1 MRAHAPSVT
10 PAGNRLYRALA
21 GHLPWLA
28 RWLHLVLFGGGLIA
42 LDLGF
47 RWFCR
52 FAQVVSQ
59 DDTQKLYLFTLGWAL
74 VLTAVAALLPRRIR
88 KIYMVAAGL
97 IFSIL
102 CVVHGVYINMFRKFF
117 SFSDL
122 VFAGDGAAF
131 LDSSYLVIRK
141 ILLVWILLCFAV
153 MLLAMFLVPPD
164 ARPSWIPGAVLAI
177 VGVAA
182 LLVTRF
188 ALLGKSSAIIWNQN
202 SDPAFLYEDFTDS
215 RACLSMLGIY
225 QYTFRDLQQLLP
237 EKVNLSDSEQA
248 EIAAYTATR
257 THSENEMTGL
267 LAGKNLI
274 LVQLEAIDTWML
286 EGYMP
291 ALRAVKEQSV
301 VFANHYTPAYI
312 TAGTFNTEFI
322 VNTGLLPAASGTSV
336 SVYTR
341 NAFPNSLAHLFGQ
354 KGYTANSFHGSEGNI
369 YTREAIHQNL
379 GYEKYYSGSAMGM
392 ENFTMDSQ
400 LIGAFDTMT
409 AGDPFFSFIITYSGH
424 GPYSDTNPT
433 YLAHEAEARAEATRT
448 DGKYVY
454 AVAHAKETDLFIR
467 ELMEELEASGL
478 LDNTAVVFYADHYNY
493 YMLDDN
499 LNMDIKGVD
508 SLDLLQHTDFFIY
521 SKDLEPRTIDKY
533 TSSIDVLPTLA
544 NLFGLDAQYELL
556 IGDDIFSD
564 GGGYVFFN
572 NNTWL
577 GGEGDLAAEITLR
590 RKISSLLLSGNYWA
604 DTP

>member
-1 MRAHAPSVT
+1 MRIHAPASPV
-10 PAGNRLYRALA
+10 GNRLYRALVKR
-21 GHLPWLA
+21 LPRLA

-52 FAQVVSQ
+52 FAQVV
-59 DDTQKLYLFTLGWAL
+59 DPNDTMKLLPFTLGWAL
-74 VLTAVAALLPRRIR
+74 VLTAAAALLPRRIR

-97 IFSIL
+97 SFSIL

-141 ILLVWILLCFAV
+141 VLLAWILLCFAV
-153 MLLAMFLVPPD
+153 MLLAVFLVPPD
-164 ARPSWIPGAVLAI
+164 ARPCWIPGAVLA
-177 VGVAA
+177 VAGVAV

-188 ALLGKSSAIIWNQN
+188 ALLGKSTAVIWDQN
-202 SDPAFLYEDFTDS
+202 SDPAFLYEDFSDS

-237 EKVNLSDSEQA
+237 EKVNLSASEQA
-248 EIAAYTATR
+248 EIAAYTASR

-286 EGYMP
+286 EDYMP

-301 VFANHYTPAYI
+301 VFANHFTPAYI

-336 SVYTR
+336 SVYTH
-341 NAFPNSLAHLFGQ
+341 NEFPNSLAHLFRQ
-354 KGYTANSFHGSEGNI
+354 EGYTANSFHGSEGDVYN
-369 YTREAIHQNL
+369 RDAIHKNL
-379 GYEKYYSGSAMGM
+379 GYEEYYSGSAMGM
-392 ENFTMDSQ
+392 ENYMMDSQ

-409 AGDPFFSFIITYSGH
+409 AGGPFFSFVITYSGH
-424 GPYSDTNPT
+424 GPYSDTNPI
-433 YLAHEAEARAEATRT
+433 YLAHEAEAKAEAKRT
-448 DGKYVY
+448 DGNYVY
-454 AVAHAKETDLFIR
+454 AVAHAKETDLFIQ
-467 ELMEELEASGL
+467 ELMEQLEVSGL

-493 YMLDDN
+493 YMLDDA

-508 SLDLLQHTDFFIY
+508 SLPLLQHTDFFIY
-521 SKDLEPRTIDKY
+521 SRDLGPQTIDKY

-556 IGDDIFSD
+556 TGDDIFSD
-564 GGGYVFFN
+564 GGGYVFFSD
-572 NNTWL
+572 NTWL
-577 GGEGDLAAEITLR
+577 GGEGDLVAEITLR
-590 RKISSLLLSGNYWA
+590 RKINSLLLTGNYWA
-604 DTP
+604 NTP